1 MRKLLLAAVFGAA
14 VVMPAALAPAWAQEP
29 RFPLIPPD
37 QRTPAQQALAA
48 AIQGGPR
55 AGVPGR
61 DNSIGGPFNVWLR
74 SPGVGDRL
82 QQLGSELRFRTSLP
96 QALNEFAIL
105 IVARE
110 WSSQYEWFAH
120 HRLALAAG
128 LPASVAEDLAQGRRP
143 EGMSDDQRIIYDFCI
158 ELHRTRFVSD
168 AAFDAVKARFGEQGI
183 VDLIAVSGYYVAVS
197 MTLNAGR
204 VGLPAGVAPP
214 LPELRR

>member
-1 MRKLLLAAVFGAA
+1 MRHLFLAAALCAA
-14 VVMPAALAPAWAQEP
+14 LPAAAQE
-29 RFPLIPPD
+29 RFPRIAPD
-37 QRTPAQQALAA
+37 AMTPEQRALSA

-55 AGVPGR
+55 AAVPGR

-105 IVARE
+105 ITARE
-110 WSSQYEWFAH
+110 WSSQYEWYAH

-128 LPASVAEDLAQGRRP
+128 LPASIAADLAEGRRP
-143 EGMSDDQRIIYDFCI
+143 EGMNDDQRIIYEFCT
-158 ELHRTRFVSD
+158 ELHRARFVSD
-168 AAFDAVKARFGEQGI
+168 AAFEAVKGRFGEQGV
-183 VDLIAVSGYYVAVS
+183 VDLIAVSGYYVAVA
-197 MTLNAGR
+197 MTLNTAR

-214 LPELRR
+214 LPELPR

>member
-1 MRKLLLAAVFGAA
+1 MRKLLLAAIFGSVA
-14 VVMPAALAPAWAQEP
+14 VMPALAQEP

-37 QRTPAQQALAA
+37 QRTPAQQTLAA

-55 AGVPGR
+55 ASVPGR

-82 QQLGSELRFRTSLP
+82 QQLGSELRFRSSIP
-96 QALNEFAIL
+96 AALNEFAIL
-105 IVARE
+105 ITARE

-120 HRLALAAG
+120 HRLAMAAG

-143 EGMSDDQRIIYDFCI
+143 EGMSDDQRIVYDFCT
-158 ELHRTRFVSD
+158 EMHRTHFVSD
-168 AAFDAVKARFGEQGI
+168 ATFDAAKARFGEQGV
-183 VDLIAVSGYYVAVS
+183 VDLIAVSGYYVAVA

-204 VGLPAGVAPP
+204 VGLTAGVAAP